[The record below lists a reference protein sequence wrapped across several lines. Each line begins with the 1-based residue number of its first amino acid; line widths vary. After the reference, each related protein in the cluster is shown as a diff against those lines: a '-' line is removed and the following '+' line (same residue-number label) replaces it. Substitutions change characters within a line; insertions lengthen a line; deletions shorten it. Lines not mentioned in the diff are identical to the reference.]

1 MLIALAVGAPIF
13 SSQNPFDL
21 ASIDISFANLPP
33 SWTESGDPMFLFGTD
48 DQGRD
53 LWAAMLY
60 GMRLS
65 LTISVIAVALSILLG
80 VSLGLLAGF
89 AGGWIESLI
98 MRVCDI
104 MLSFPAILLALL
116 IDGILRAALPAGEHT
131 LLPYVVLIAV
141 ITLSGW
147 VPYART
153 VRGMTLVER
162 GREYVLSARVIGVK
176 PRVILYRHILPNVL
190 GPVFVLGTL
199 HVATAILTEATLSF
213 LGVGVPPTTP
223 SLGTLIRIGSDFL
236 FSSEWWI
243 TIFPGAALVALILS
257 VNLVGDWL
265 RDAFNP
271 TLQQ

>member
-53 LWAAMLY
+53 LWSAMLY

-116 IDGILRAALPAGEHT
+116 IDGILRAALSAGEHT
-131 LLPYVVLIAV
+131 LLPYVVLIAA

-223 SLGTLIRIGSDFL
+223 SLSTLIRIGSDFL
-236 FSSEWWI
+236 FSGEWWI

-257 VNLVGDWL
+257 VNLVGNWL

>member
-53 LWAAMLY
+53 LWSAMLY

-116 IDGILRAALPAGEHT
+116 IDGILRAALSAGEHT
-131 LLPYVVLIAV
+131 LLPYVVLIAA

-162 GREYVLSARVIGVK
+162 GREYVLSARAIGVK

-223 SLGTLIRIGSDFL
+223 SLSTLIRIGSDFL
-236 FSSEWWI
+236 FSGEWWI

-257 VNLVGDWL
+257 VNLVGNWL

>member
-65 LTISVIAVALSILLG
+65 LTIIVIAVALSILLG

-153 VRGMTLVER
+153 VRGITLVER